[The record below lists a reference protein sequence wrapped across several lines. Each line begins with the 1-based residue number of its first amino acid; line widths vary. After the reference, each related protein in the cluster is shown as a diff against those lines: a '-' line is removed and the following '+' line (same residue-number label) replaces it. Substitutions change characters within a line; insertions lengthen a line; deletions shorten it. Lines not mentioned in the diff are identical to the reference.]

1 MPEPTRGAS
10 LELGRVAETVEHTLI
25 TEILQSVGAATL
37 PQMHAQ
43 QSSRYAKVNGLELYY
58 ELHGRDDASA
68 TPLVLLHGGVGGIA
82 MFGPNLPVLAEERP
96 VIAVEL
102 QGHGHTADIDRP
114 LRYEL
119 MADDIAALVAQLRI
133 PKVDIMGYSLGGGV
147 ALQTAIR
154 HRAIVR
160 RLVIVSRQIKSSG
173 FFPEV
178 VAAFEQMG
186 PETGA
191 VMKRSPLAAMYPNV
205 NWETLF
211 AKVGE
216 MERRKYDWSAD
227 VAKIA
232 APTLLVYADADSVT
246 PEHMMAFWGL
256 LGGGKRD
263 AGLDGSL
270 RPASRLAILPGTTHY
285 DILGT
290 DAVARIAVPFLD
302 QRMDDDGQLLRA

>member
-1 MPEPTRGAS
+1 MD
-10 LELGRVAETVEHTLI
+10 
-25 TEILQSVGAATL
+25 AT
-37 PQMHAQ
+37 
-43 QSSRYAKVNGLELYY
+43 QSSRYASVNGLELYY
-58 ELHGRDDASA
+58 ELHGPDDAPA

-82 MFGPNLPVLAEERP
+82 MFGPNLPVLAAQRR

-102 QGHGHTADIDRP
+102 QGHGRTADIDRP

-119 MADDIAALVAQLRI
+119 MADDVAALVEQLRI
-133 PKVDIMGYSLGGGV
+133 PTVDIMGYSLGGGV
-147 ALQTAIR
+147 AVQTAIR
-154 HRAIVR
+154 HPGIVR
-160 RLVIVSRQIKSSG
+160 RLVIISRQISSSG

-191 VMKRSPLAAMYPNV
+191 MMKHSPLAAMYPKV

-227 VAKIA
+227 VAQIT

-246 PEHMMAFWGL
+246 PQHMMEFWGL

-263 AGLDGSL
+263 AGLDGSR
-270 RPASRLAILPGTTHY
+270 RPTSRLAILPGTTHY

-290 DAVARIAVPFLD
+290 DTVARIASSFLD
-302 QRMDDDGQLLRA
+302 QRISDERQARRA

>member
-1 MPEPTRGAS
+1 MDA
-10 LELGRVAETVEHTLI
+10 
-25 TEILQSVGAATL
+25 
-37 PQMHAQ
+37 HAP
-43 QSSRYAKVNGLELYY
+43 SRYARINGLDLYY
-58 ELHGRDDASA
+58 EMHGPGDASA

-82 MFGPNLPVLAEERP
+82 MFGPNLPVLAEQRR

-102 QGHGHTADIDRP
+102 QGHGRTADIDRP

-133 PKVDIMGYSLGGGV
+133 AQVDLMGYSLGGGV

-154 HRAIVR
+154 HPGIVR
-160 RLVIVSRQIKSSG
+160 RLVLVSRQIKSLG

-178 VAAFEQMG
+178 VAAFAQMG
-186 PETGA
+186 PQTGA
-191 VMKRSPLAAMYPNV
+191 AIRGSPLAAMYPKV

-216 MERRKYDWSAD
+216 MERRTYDWSAD
-227 VAKIA
+227 VAQIT
-232 APTLLVYADADSVT
+232 APMLLVYADADSVT
-246 PEHMMAFWGL
+246 PEHIMQFWGL

-263 AGLDGSL
+263 AGVDGSH
-270 RPASRLAILPGTTHY
+270 RPPSRLAILPGTTHY

-290 DAVARIAVPFLD
+290 DAVARIAVAFLD
-302 QRMDDDGQLLRA
+302 QRILNARYARTA

>member
-1 MPEPTRGAS
+1 MDA
-10 LELGRVAETVEHTLI
+10 
-25 TEILQSVGAATL
+25 
-37 PQMHAQ
+37 HAP
-43 QSSRYAKVNGLELYY
+43 SRYARINGLDLYY
-58 ELHGRDDASA
+58 EMHGPGDAST

-82 MFGPNLPVLAEERP
+82 MFGPNLPVLAEQRR

-102 QGHGHTADIDRP
+102 QGHGRTADIDRP

-119 MADDIAALVAQLRI
+119 MADDIAALVAQLHFAQ
-133 PKVDIMGYSLGGGV
+133 VDIMGYSLGGGV

-154 HRAIVR
+154 HPGIVR
-160 RLVIVSRQIKSSG
+160 RLVLVSRQIKSLG

-186 PETGA
+186 PQTGA
-191 VMKRSPLAAMYPNV
+191 AMQRSPLATMYPKV

-227 VAKIA
+227 VARIT
-232 APTLLVYADADSVT
+232 APMLLVYADADSVT
-246 PEHMMAFWGL
+246 PEHIMQFWAL
-256 LGGGKRD
+256 LGGGQHD
-263 AGLDGSL
+263 AGVDGSR
-270 RPASRLAILPGTTHY
+270 RPPSRLAILPGTTHY

-290 DAVARIAVPFLD
+290 DAVARIAVAFLE
-302 QRMDDDGQLLRA
+302 QRTLNAR